1 MGSGT
6 VVVVDVRSEDSVDV
20 SSAENQDPVQTFGA
34 DRPHPAFR
42 ECIGA
47 GCPDRLW
54 GAKNRITPPELR

>member
-47 GCPDRLW
+47 GVLGSAVGC
-54 GAKNRITPPELR
+54 